1 MILNTGS
8 RTDIPA
14 FYSEWFANRLRE
26 GFCLVRN
33 PYNPSLV
40 TRYRLDPSV
49 VDVLSFCS
57 KNPLSML
64 AYQDLLKPYRQFWHV
79 TITPYGRD
87 IEPHVPPAAQV
98 LETFRRLSEAVG
110 KNSVV
115 WRYDPV
121 FISKDYSVDFH
132 IRAFRQM
139 ARTLHGYTGQCVVS
153 FIDLYEK
160 TMRNFPGVRRV
171 TSQQQEALIAAFAET
186 AQENHMQIH
195 LCCESASL
203 ARPGVDADGCFSQ
216 SVLEKSLH
224 IHLQIPKTARAR
236 SACPCLLGAD
246 IGAYNT
252 CSHGC
257 LYCYANYDAES
268 VCRNRLRH
276 DPSSPMLIGHLRPE
290 DTVREAE
297 QRSFLDPQM
306 TLDDLLSGRS

>member
-1 MILNTGS
+1 
-8 RTDIPA
+8 
-14 FYSEWFANRLRE
+14 
-26 GFCLVRN
+26 
-33 PYNPSLV
+33 
-40 TRYRLDPSV
+40 
-49 VDVLSFCS
+49 
-57 KNPLSML
+57 
-64 AYQDLLKPYRQFWHV
+64 
-79 TITPYGRD
+79 
-87 IEPHVPPAAQV
+87 
-98 LETFRRLSEAVG
+98 
-110 KNSVV
+110 
-115 WRYDPV
+115 
-121 FISKDYSVDFH
+121 
-132 IRAFRQM
+132 
-139 ARTLHGYTGQCVVS
+139 
-153 FIDLYEK
+153 
-160 TMRNFPGVRRV
+160 
-171 TSQQQEALIAAFAET
+171 
-186 AQENHMQIH
+186 MQIH

-268 VCRNRLRH
+268 VRRNRLRH

-290 DTVREAE
+290 DTVKEAE